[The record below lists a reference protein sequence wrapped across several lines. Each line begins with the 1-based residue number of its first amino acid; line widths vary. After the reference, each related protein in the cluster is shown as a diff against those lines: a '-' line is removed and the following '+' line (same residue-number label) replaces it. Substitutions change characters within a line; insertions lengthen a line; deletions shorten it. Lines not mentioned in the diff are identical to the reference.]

1 MQKIPINQ
9 LKTCSINAEIYR
21 DSNVEDLINS
31 IQEVGLLQKI
41 VVTTDNLI
49 VSGHRRLKAI
59 KALGWKTAEC
69 DVKEISE
76 DDLALTLVLYN
87 QHRVKVASE

>member
-1 MQKIPINQ
+1 MQIPINQ

-21 DSNVEDLINS
+21 DSNVDDLINS

-59 KALGWKTAEC
+59 KTLGWNEVEC
-69 DVKEISE
+69 EIKDIPE
-76 DDLALTLVLYN
+76 DELAVHIVLYN
-87 QHRVKVASE
+87 QSRFKV